1 MNRLQIQ
8 KGIYLQNLNETKAT
22 KRKIKMIFIEGF
34 VYVTGPFI
42 RNFFFGL
49 LLRLLLEVICKGIQL
64 LADRFILQPNLPNP
78 APAA

>member
-1 MNRLQIQ
+1 MN
-8 KGIYLQNLNETKAT
+8 
-22 KRKIKMIFIEGF
+22 FIEGF
-34 VYVTGPFI
+34 VYVTGPFF

-64 LADRFILQPNLPNP
+64 LADRFILQPLIGPNLPNP

>member
-1 MNRLQIQ
+1 
-8 KGIYLQNLNETKAT
+8 
-22 KRKIKMIFIEGF
+22 MIFIEGF

-49 LLRLLLEVICKGIQL
+49 LLRLLLEVILKLIQL
-64 LADRFILQPNLPNP
+64 LADCFILQPLIGPNLPNP